1 MLDGVVPGE
10 NPLVPGR
17 PMRAW
22 SVLTIDSDKKVT
34 EFPITTLRSRIRI
47 HPDFARLVY
56 DLMQPGSLM
65 LVTREKSTKD
75 TRSAAGFTIMNPGS

>member
-10 NPLVPGR
+10 SPVVPGR

-22 SVLTIDSDKKVT
+22 SVLTIDSDKTVT
-34 EFPITTLRSRIRI
+34 EFPINILRSRIRV
-47 HPDFARLVY
+47 HPGFAKDVY

-65 LVTREKSTKD
+65 LVTRDKSTKD
-75 TRSAAGFTIMNPGS
+75 TRSQAGFSVLNPE